1 MTPTAKPRMRV
12 PAILSNA
19 SETTR
24 EADVPETASESKSH
38 ESASVEAFS
47 FGDAEPVTSLRDVFY
62 EGVYLSPNEWYE
74 PPVPFD
80 VLAKSYR
87 ATAHHGSALQVKR
100 NILLRTFIPHPLLN
114 RQTFS
119 ALALDY
125 LVFGNCYLE
134 EIRGRLGRLLDLQRR
149 PAKYMRRGAQTD
161 RYFWVPDWVN
171 KTELPAGRTIHL
183 LEPDIDQEVYGL
195 PDYLG
200 SLQSA
205 WLNESATL
213 FRRRYYLNGSHAGFI
228 MYVSDPAHDKKDIDA
243 MRTALKE
250 SKGVGNFKNLF
261 MYSPHGKKD
270 GVQIIPVSE
279 VAAKDEFWHIK
290 NITRDDQLAGHRI
303 PPQLMGIIPNNTG
316 GFGDSEKAA
325 RVYVAN
331 ELEPLQQIML
341 EINQRVG
348 EEVVRF
354 RPYSLEAAQ
363 ADSPPIR

>member
-1 MTPTAKPRMRV
+1 MTPSPTAKPRMRV
-12 PAILSNA
+12 PATLTPSSPA
-19 SETTR
+19 ATDGEQ
-24 EADVPETASESKSH
+24 AG
-38 ESASVEAFS
+38 VEAFS

-100 NILLRTFIPHPLLN
+100 NILLRTFIPHPLLS

-119 ALALDY
+119 GLALDY

-134 EIRGRLGRLLDLQRR
+134 EIRSRLGRLLDLQRR

-171 KTELPAGRTIHL
+171 KTELPTGRTIHL

-341 EINQRVG
+341 EINERVG

-354 RPYSLEAAQ
+354 RPYSLETPAPKEAPT
-363 ADSPPIR
+363 SIS

>member
-1 MTPTAKPRMRV
+1 MSEPVADKPRVRV
-12 PAILSNA
+12 PAIMSQS
-19 SETTR
+19 SEPAR
-24 EADVPETASESKSH
+24 A
-38 ESASVEAFS
+38 EAFS
-47 FGDAEPVTSLRDVFY
+47 FGDPEPVTTMRDVFY
-62 EGVYLSPNEWYE
+62 EGVWLSPNEWYE

-80 VLAKSYR
+80 ILSKSYR

-100 NILLRTFIPHPLLN
+100 NILLRTFKPHPLLN

-119 ALALDY
+119 ALALDH

-134 EIRGRLGRLLDLQRR
+134 EIRGRLGRLLELQRR
-149 PAKYMRRGAQTD
+149 PAKYMRRGAQTH

-171 KTELPAGRTIHL
+171 KTELPEGRTIHL
-183 LEPDIDQEVYGL
+183 MEPDIDQEVYGL

-228 MYVSDPAHDKKDIDA
+228 MYVNDEAHDKKDIDA
-243 MRTALKE
+243 MRQALKE

-261 MYSPHGKKD
+261 MYAPKGKKD

-316 GFGDSEKAA
+316 GFGDVEKAA
-325 RVYVAN
+325 RVFVAN
-331 ELEPLQQIML
+331 ELEPLQQTML
-341 EINQRVG
+341 EINDRVG
-348 EEVVRF
+348 QEVVRF
-354 RPYSLEAAQ
+354 DPYSLEASQPVDPRAP
-363 ADSPPIR
+363 AL